1 MPPLLQFLL
10 IALILTALIQRKFLT
25 LPIIIPL
32 AIFIVVCGGC
42 IYISYNPEYVFTG
55 GGIRDLSISS
65 PESLQVFALFRN
77 AVLALAFGYFL
88 SKPTVG
94 IFIKQ
99 TPRKKLKLLENSSQ
113 LSTIQ
118 EYLQKLSVGLV
129 FLFLIFNLREI
140 LERNTYLLV
149 NPGSIIGAL
158 RYLIPFAGILNLYFL
173 IILRRNSIVAS
184 ITYAFCL
191 VMEFSF
197 ASRSFGVLLATP
209 FLLLSISVGIRVY
222 KIIFLTL
229 AVFFATLGISTSLL
243 MRKQPNHG
251 LINYLSA
258 LDQVFGSS
266 NAFNLIFGTY
276 LVIIPVTLIGLRIT
290 TPDGYVFTSFNPM
303 PGRMTDWYSIAPEL
317 NINRWTPSGAIA
329 QLHNS
334 GIVSSLICWAL
345 VGFMIGACSTY
356 LQLQNLGEI
365 NSIILSA
372 LSFSASLQ
380 FLQYSLRPGLRFV
393 YAMALFALLAKAPLR
408 KQRYF
413 N

>member
-1 MPPLLQFLL
+1 MPPSLQFLL
-10 IALILTALIQRKFLT
+10 ITSILTVLIQRKFLT
-25 LPIIIPL
+25 LPIVIPL
-32 AIFIVVCGGC
+32 VIFILVCGGC

-65 PESLQVFALFRN
+65 HESLQVFALFRN
-77 AVLALAFGYFL
+77 AVLAITFGYFL
-88 SKPTVG
+88 SKPIVG
-94 IFIKQ
+94 IFVKQ
-99 TPRKKLKLLENSSQ
+99 SPRKTLKVPVNSSQ
-113 LSTIQ
+113 LNMIQ
-118 EYLQKLSVGLV
+118 EYLQKLSASLA
-129 FLFLIFNLREI
+129 FLFLILNLSEI
-140 LERNTYLLV
+140 LSRNTYLLV
-149 NPGSIIGAL
+149 NPGSISGAL

-173 IILRRNSIVAS
+173 IIIRRNAIVAS
-184 ITYAFCL
+184 ITYAVCL

-209 FLLLSISVGIRVY
+209 FLLLSISAGLRVY
-222 KIIFLTL
+222 KIIFLML
-229 AVFFATLGISTSLL
+229 AAFFATLGISTSLL
-243 MRKQPNHG
+243 MRQQSDHG
-251 LINYLSA
+251 LLNYLSA
-258 LDQVFGSS
+258 SDQIFGSS
-266 NAFNLIFGTY
+266 NVFNLIFGTY

-290 TPDGYVFTSFNPM
+290 TPDGYVFTSFNPV

-334 GIVSSLICWAL
+334 GILSSLICWAV
-345 VGFMIGACSTY
+345 VGFMIGTCSAY
-356 LQLQNLGEI
+356 LQLQNFGEI

-380 FLQYSLRPGLRFV
+380 FLQYSLRPGVRFV
-393 YAMALFALLAKAPLR
+393 YAMALFALLAKSPLR